1 MKNVNSKL
9 FEQRKLSLNLI
20 CNPQVV
26 LDGINNMLKMAG
38 PHAEHIANMIEECDG
53 MAKIEELQNHE
64 NIEIYK
70 LAYDIIEQF
79 FSDEVT
85 FSSQFKNTF
94 FNNTNLLILHHSQS
108 DETNIAPQTDEA
120 GFQFN
125 QNPNIPTD
133 GFKF

>member
-1 MKNVNSKL
+1 M
-9 FEQRKLSLNLI
+9 
-20 CNPQVV
+20 

-38 PHAEHIANMIEECDG
+38 PHVEHISNMIEECEG

-79 FSDEVT
+79 FSDEVSGIT
-85 FSSQFKNTF
+85 RITVFAPDRMLTATGASPCLFPFCQV
-94 FNNTNLLILHHSQS
+94 
-108 DETNIAPQTDEA
+108 DESNIASPTDES
-120 GFQFN
+120 GFTFETS
-125 QNPNIPTD
+125 NIPTD